1 MYSPMN
7 LSQTSWSNPLLF
19 NQSTTSLTL
28 HSIGGVSLRPCT
40 VVDTGMDAGPADT
53 DMLLDCCCWTWGA
66 FTNMPGA
73 DEDEAMLLCFELICP
88 TEAGE
93 GNPFGISRTGVLLLF
108 SSIRC
113 ILGRV
118 VVGGEIGLGYMPFS
132 IDGFSSGFSGGGG
145 SAGTGDCEAEKE
157 GLVAVGISVSSFGGT
172 KTSVDNEYRVPSVA
186 AVASP
191 SVPTFSFSSGV

>member
-19 NQSTTSLTL
+19 NQSTTSVTL

-40 VVDTGMDAGPADT
+40 VVDTGMDVGLVNTGVP
-53 DMLLDCCCWTWGA
+53 LLSCWTWRA

-73 DEDEAMLLCFELICP
+73 DEDEVMLLRFGLTFP
-88 TEAGE
+88 TEVGE
-93 GNPFGISRTGVLLLF
+93 GNPFEISRAGVLLLF
-108 SSIRC
+108 SICC

-118 VVGGEIGLGYMPFS
+118 VGGEMGVGYTSFSGVGGF
-132 IDGFSSGFSGGGG
+132 FSGSTGTD
-145 SAGTGDCEAEKE
+145 SVGTGVCETEKE

-172 KTSVDNEYRVPSVA
+172 
-186 AVASP
+186 
-191 SVPTFSFSSGV
+191 